1 FESELRP
8 AAPEMVR
15 ASHPMQALRPPVP
28 QDALA
33 STNLV
38 VNVFDGGPRTTL
50 TVRIGDRA
58 PEPMARTRR
67 LDPFVTELYARYP
80 ETKKSWVQ
88 ATPSTHIWTAR
99 LPDDLAPGA
108 HRVTIDGTDD
118 YGRSIRSCAVLEVTG
133 DGARG

>member
-1 FESELRP
+1 
-8 AAPEMVR
+8 
-15 ASHPMQALRPPVP
+15 
-28 QDALA
+28 
-33 STNLV
+33 V

-58 PEPMARTRR
+58 PEPLARTRR

-108 HRVTIDGTDD
+108 HRVMIDGTDE